1 MKKINEI
8 SQQLQSKSQELTPIS
23 SQKGITKAGDHYEI
37 SIYEDQLTEKG
48 LAEAIGRV
56 FKAFPT
62 LTVDF
67 HDVLGDR
74 IKEKGIG
81 DKRLMDSVNYV
92 IDNCVYPQPTIAQ
105 FLTFDKKVKL
115 YDYSQMIKLNDEY
128 NGKGFDYF
136 TRLENG
142 YYASNKDIKDFNL
155 KIAKQKE

>member
-1 MKKINEI
+1 MKKIAEI

-37 SIYEDQLTEKG
+37 SIYDDKLTEKG
-48 LAEAIGRV
+48 LAEAVGRV

-115 YDYSQMIKLNDEY
+115 YDWTQLTSLQTYEGKWFEY
-128 NGKGFDYF
+128 FSL
-136 TRLENG
+136 LENG
-142 YYASNKDIKDFNL
+142 YYASNKDIEKYGLL
-155 KIAKQKE
+155 KK